1 MVGFINSVL
10 NMNSIRITLTL
21 LVLSFSL
28 QACQFSLN
36 SDIFNAEK
44 FIASMGVNINRL
56 TNIDDIPVDN
66 ISYVNRGLIEAE
78 PVKGTLIKITDQ
90 RYYDFLGLVK
100 SELVKYPHAVLND
113 DVDNVFVAG
122 QILSDDEKYTAG
134 FYYPG
139 TQNIY
144 LFPLVFDMPNF
155 EDGTTIRST
164 IHHEISSILLRKYRF
179 DMIGFMAY
187 NGFEIE
193 YWHDEGYL
201 LKNPPPSYYASDALL
216 SEGLL
221 THYAQTSPEND
232 YNGYVEVAFAYPE
245 IMSKY
250 CSRYDRIN
258 LKYEFI
264 KKFYLSIS
272 PDFQSVFDQ
281 VNCGDKRQSLAK
293 AESLSSSS

>member
-1 MVGFINSVL
+1 MTVFNIRHVLLILAGFF
-10 NMNSIRITLTL
+10 L
-21 LVLSFSL
+21 L
-28 QACQFSLN
+28 ACQFNLTN
-36 SDIFNAEK
+36 DIVNTEK
-44 FIASMGVNINRL
+44 SIISMGVNISRL
-56 TNIDDIPVDN
+56 TSIDEIPVDN
-66 ISYVNRGLIEAE
+66 ISYVNRGLIEAV

-90 RYYDFLGLVK
+90 RYYDFLGLLK
-100 SELVKYPHAVLND
+100 SELVKYPDNILRT
-113 DVDNVFVAG
+113 DVDNIFVAG
-122 QILSDDEKYTAG
+122 QILSDEDKYTAG

-144 LFPLVFDMPNF
+144 LFPFVFDMPSF

-193 YWHDEGYL
+193 YWNDEDYL
-201 LKNPPPSYYASDALL
+201 LANPPPSYYASDALL
-216 SEGLL
+216 TEGLL

-245 IMSKY
+245 IMSRF
-250 CSRYDRIN
+250 CSSYERIK

-264 KKFYLSIS
+264 KKFYLKIS
-272 PDFQSVFDQ
+272 ADFQPVFDQ
-281 VNCGDKRQSLAK
+281 VRCDNAVNSGV
-293 AESLSSSS
+293 

>member
-1 MVGFINSVL
+1 MYVFNIRHFLLILAGFC
-10 NMNSIRITLTL
+10 
-21 LVLSFSL
+21 L
-28 QACQFSLN
+28 QACQFNLSN
-36 SDIFNAEK
+36 DIVDAEK
-44 FIASMGVNINRL
+44 FIISMDVNINRL
-56 TNIDDIPVDN
+56 TNIDEIPVDN
-66 ISYVNRGLIEAE
+66 ISYVNRGLIEAV
-78 PVKGTLIKITDQ
+78 PVKGVLIKITDQ

-100 SELVKYPHAVLND
+100 SELVKYPSHVLKN
-113 DVDNVFVAG
+113 DVDNIFVAG

-155 EDGTTIRST
+155 DDATTILST

-193 YWHDEGYL
+193 YWHDEGYF

-216 SEGLL
+216 TEGLL

-250 CSRYDRIN
+250 CSRYERIN

-264 KKFYLSIS
+264 KTFYLKIS
-272 PDFQSVFDQ
+272 PDFQPVFDKIS
-281 VNCGDKRQSLAK
+281 CGENKSLR
-293 AESLSSSS
+293 